1 MGQLDQEAIRRV
13 REQAWPEVE
22 SVDELHDALLLLGFM
37 TQEEM
42 RPFQPFLSELLGLK
56 RATEFFVTPGHSL
69 FIACERLP
77 QFQAIMPGRSIR
89 PVVEPPPRERDVEWT
104 PEDALREIIRSRL
117 EGLGPVTVGRLA
129 DSLGMPER
137 DVDRALIAL
146 EGEGFAIRGQFEF
159 RDGAVEWCDRRLLAR
174 IHRYTL
180 DRLRKE
186 VEPVS
191 PADFMRFLFIWHH
204 LDPEYRV
211 EGPMGLTA
219 LLDLLEGFQ
228 APASAW
234 ENHLLP
240 ARMNRYNNAWLDQ
253 LCLSG
258 QVAWARLH
266 PPSNSGGGRRT
277 NAPHNLPVALIF
289 RENLPFH
296 LSLAPGMPVEKGQLS
311 GLAEHI
317 LEVLERRGACF
328 FQELVQQTRQ
338 LAGNVRQGLAELVS
352 AGLVTC
358 DGFAGLR
365 DLIAPQRRPAARSP
379 RRPRSRKLI
388 LRTVDRTA
396 SGRWSKLERGSE
408 DDVVSAEQVEFS
420 ARQLLKRYGVVF
432 HKLLIRES
440 HTPPW
445 RELLR
450 VYRRMEARG
459 EIRGGRFIT
468 GFSGEQYAL
477 PEAVGQLRA
486 LRRTRPSWGPRDRQ
500 RRGPVEPGGHLDAR
514 RSCAIAVRQP
524 HPLQGRRGCG
534 GQGQRQYHTP
544 GSVGPELAA
553 CRSCRPS
560 RI

>member
-1 MGQLDQEAIRRV
+1 M
-13 REQAWPEVE
+13 
-22 SVDELHDALLLLGFM
+22 
-37 TQEEM
+37 
-42 RPFQPFLSELLGLK
+42 
-56 RATEFFVTPGHSL
+56 
-69 FIACERLP
+69 
-77 QFQAIMPGRSIR
+77 
-89 PVVEPPPRERDVEWT
+89 
-104 PEDALREIIRSRL
+104 
-117 EGLGPVTVGRLA
+117 
-129 DSLGMPER
+129 
-137 DVDRALIAL
+137 IAL
-146 EGEGFAIRGQFEF
+146 EGEGFAIRGRFESQ
-159 RDGAVEWCDRRLLAR
+159 DGPEEWCDRRLLAR

-219 LLDLLEGFQ
+219 LLDLMEGYQ

-240 ARMNRYNNAWLDQ
+240 ARMSRYSSVWLDE

-266 PPSNSGGGRRT
+266 PPAAGAGARRT
-277 NAPHNLPVALIF
+277 NTPHTLPVALVF

-296 LSLAPGMPVEKGQLS
+296 LSMAKSALPEDARLS

-317 LEVLERRGACF
+317 LEALERRGACF
-328 FQELVQQTRQ
+328 FQHLVQETRQ

-352 AGLVTC
+352 WGLVTC

-365 DLIAPQRRPAARSP
+365 ELIAPKRRPTQRSP
-379 RRPRSRKLI
+379 RRPRIRKMI
-388 LRTVDRTA
+388 LSAVERTA
-396 SGRWSKLERGSE
+396 AGRWSRLER
-408 DDVVSAEQVEFS
+408 DADVVLDDAEAPDLVEFS
-420 ARQLLKRYGVVF
+420 ARLLLRRYGVVF
-432 HKLLIRES
+432 HKLLQREA

-450 VYRRMEARG
+450 VFRRLEARG

-486 LRRTRPSWGPRDRQ
+486 MRRRKPRQ
-500 RRGPVEPGGHLDAR
+500 RLVTVNGADPLNLVGIVTPGARVPSIAGNRVLFRDGEPV
-514 RSCAIAVRQP
+514 AVRV
-524 HPLQGRRGCG
+524 G
-534 GQGQRQYHTP
+534 
-544 GSVGPELAA
+544 GSVNHLKSLDQRSLPYVHAA
-553 CRSCRPS
+553 LRG
-560 RI
+560 